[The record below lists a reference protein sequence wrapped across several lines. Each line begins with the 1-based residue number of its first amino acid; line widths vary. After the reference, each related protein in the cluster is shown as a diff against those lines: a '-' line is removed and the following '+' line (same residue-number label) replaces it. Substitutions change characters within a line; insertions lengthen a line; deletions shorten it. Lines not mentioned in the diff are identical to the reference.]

1 METLVIKLYCTEVTI
16 DCRNALDTLE
26 IGEIMNKSLV
36 LGGAGFIGTNL
47 VQLLQRHN
55 EEILVIDKCILG
67 NKLEAAKVEVDL
79 LNFDLNDTLR
89 LSSVIHD
96 FGPDTIYHLAANSD
110 ISKSQN
116 DPGIDLRETLGTTT
130 SLCKAL
136 ESFSLA
142 KLIFASSSAIYG
154 QSSGVITESTLPDP
168 ISNYGKTKLISE
180 NVLRKH
186 LIEHDLKHLVITRFP
201 NVTGR
206 WQTHGVVFDLL
217 LKLKNDRTRLSV
229 LGDGTQF
236 KPYCLA
242 SELALALFQISEST
256 KLDLLEVN
264 LSPEDRVSVS
274 EIVNEIC
281 LQLETTPEIEFG
293 NSRSGWVGDVPEYKF
308 DTNTSNDYLGKDFF
322 STSGE
327 AIREAIKILIQ
338 ELEVKKC

>member
-1 METLVIKLYCTEVTI
+1 
-16 DCRNALDTLE
+16 
-26 IGEIMNKSLV
+26 MNKSLV

-47 VQLLQRHN
+47 VQLLRQRN

-67 NKLEAAKVEVDL
+67 NKLKAAKVDVDL
-79 LNFDLNDTLR
+79 LNFDINDTER
-89 LSSVIHD
+89 LTNVIHD

-110 ISKSQN
+110 ISKSQS
-116 DPGIDLRETLGTTT
+116 DPEIDLRETLGTTS
-130 SLCKAL
+130 SLCKSL
-136 ESFSLA
+136 ENYSLE
-142 KLIFASSSAIYG
+142 KLVFASSSAIYG
-154 QSSGVITESTLPDP
+154 ESFELITESTAPNP
-168 ISNYGKTKLISE
+168 ISNYGKMKLNSE

-186 LIEHDLKHLVITRFP
+186 LMEHDLQHLVITRFP

-242 SELALALFQISEST
+242 SELSLALVKISESI

-281 LQLETTPEIEFG
+281 LHLEITPEIEFG
-293 NSRSGWVGDVPEYKF
+293 NSRFGWVGDVPEYKF
-308 DTNTSNDYLGKDFF
+308 DTDTSNEYLGKGFF

-327 AIREAIKILIQ
+327 AIRKAIKILTE
-338 ELEVKKC
+338 ELEVMKC